1 MNGMNVYI
9 TILLSIPVWLIHS
22 GDLTNRT
29 PDAKKERLVSAQI
42 KETASAEEL
51 KKMYGQFS
59 SYIKNGYSAYRITYR
74 TADTDGRE
82 VVASGAVFI
91 PDAKSAFPILNYN
104 HGTYFPSK
112 EDAAPSYMGYSYEVM
127 LGKLFSCAGYLVV
140 MPDYIGYGSTKTEMH
155 PYGAYHEIAGSVIDM
170 LRAVKEFCDK
180 NNIVLSG
187 KNFYSGW
194 SEGAAVALATVQM
207 LEKESGEF
215 KPTVAVVNAGPY
227 FSSGFVNYVLDAKK
241 PLTYMNSYAWI
252 LQSYNRLYNI
262 NKPMSYYFTEP
273 AATNLQENP
282 ETYISKDP
290 QELFTQSFINN
301 YKGGKDTALQNAL
314 LKNDL
319 WNWKPE
325 ARIVLCHGD
334 RDDYVPVFNSEKAY
348 QAMKEKG
355 ADVELKIFKG
365 QNHSSGIF
373 QFLSTMF
380 STFEKAK

>member
-1 MNGMNVYI
+1 
-9 TILLSIPVWLIHS
+9 
-22 GDLTNRT
+22 
-29 PDAKKERLVSAQI
+29 
-42 KETASAEEL
+42 
-51 KKMYGQFS
+51 MYRQFS
-59 SYIKNGYSAYRITYR
+59 PYIKNGYSAYRITYR
-74 TADTDGRE
+74 TADTDGKE

-140 MPDYIGYGSTKTEMH
+140 MPDYIGYGSTKTEVH

-207 LEKESGEF
+207 LEKKSGRVYAHRRCGQCRSLF
-215 KPTVAVVNAGPY
+215 FQRVCAPLL
-227 FSSGFVNYVLDAKK
+227 LDAKK

-262 NKPMSYYFTEP
+262 NKPMNYYFTEP
-273 AATNLQENP
+273 AATNLA
-282 ETYISKDP
+282 
-290 QELFTQSFINN
+290 
-301 YKGGKDTALQNAL
+301 GK
-314 LKNDL
+314 
-319 WNWKPE
+319 
-325 ARIVLCHGD
+325 
-334 RDDYVPVFNSEKAY
+334 S
-348 QAMKEKG
+348 
-355 ADVELKIFKG
+355 
-365 QNHSSGIF
+365 
-373 QFLSTMF
+373 
-380 STFEKAK
+380 